1 MEEKSSYTDR
11 AGQSTGT
18 PTNGSSIEHI
28 AERVSKT
35 TLTGDVP
42 RPNLE
47 KSLSEVPADAKAK
60 LPNID
65 VSVYRKKVNL
75 SRTRPTEL
83 FTQFFGS
90 KSLTQGQLITR
101 AFDAPAKAIPQQVVG
116 LLQQRVKGAT
126 TRIAF
131 RKNKIQEYRVI
142 LKTGITIKD
151 GRSIALT
158 PSGRKLFQDKKL
170 QAEAE
175 LIKAKDDKLIFR
187 SYLDDALKA
196 NSSPVRDDIKT
207 VREISFIKRMAPSI
221 SQRIIDQMVSKPDL
235 RESFLKV
242 QSGEGNFLDV
252 LKTNDEKTHNVLFNK
267 PKLTTQVK
275 LRVFEQLS

>member
-1 MEEKSSYTDR
+1 MQQNNINSS
-11 AGQSTGT
+11 SSN
-18 PTNGSSIEHI
+18 NGSSIEQL
-28 AERVSKT
+28 ADQLSKT
-35 TLTGDVP
+35 TLSDEVS
-42 RPNLE
+42 RPNLAE
-47 KSLSEVPADAKAK
+47 SLNKVPADAKAK
-60 LPNID
+60 LNNID
-65 VSVYRKKVNL
+65 VSVYRKKVNV

-101 AFDAPAKAIPQQVVG
+101 AFDAPAKAVPQQVVG

-187 SYLDDALKA
+187 SYLDEALAA
-196 NSSPVRDDIKT
+196 NGSPMRDDIKT
-207 VREISFIKRMAPSI
+207 VREISFNKRMAPSI
-221 SQRIIDQMVSKPDL
+221 SQRIINQILAKPELKD
-235 RESFLKV
+235 SFIKV
-242 QSGEGNFLDV
+242 KSGEGNFLDV
-252 LKTNDEKTHNVLFNK
+252 LKTSDAKTHQTLLSK
-267 PKLTTQVK
+267 PKLATQVK

>member
-1 MEEKSSYTDR
+1 M
-11 AGQSTGT
+11 
-18 PTNGSSIEHI
+18 
-28 AERVSKT
+28 
-35 TLTGDVP
+35 
-42 RPNLE
+42 
-47 KSLSEVPADAKAK
+47 
-60 LPNID
+60 
-65 VSVYRKKVNL
+65 SVYRKKVNV

-101 AFDAPAKAIPQQVVG
+101 AFDAPAKAVPQQVVG

-187 SYLDDALKA
+187 SYLDEALAA
-196 NSSPVRDDIKT
+196 NGSPMRDDIKT
-207 VREISFIKRMAPSI
+207 VREISFNKRMAPSI
-221 SQRIIDQMVSKPDL
+221 SQRIINQILAKPELKD
-235 RESFLKV
+235 SFIKV
-242 QSGEGNFLDV
+242 KSGEGNFLDV
-252 LKTNDEKTHNVLFNK
+252 LKTSDAKTHQTLLSK
-267 PKLTTQVK
+267 PKLATQVK

>member
-1 MEEKSSYTDR
+1 MENNTSKSAS
-11 AGQSTGT
+11 A
-18 PTNGSSIEHI
+18 PTNGDALHHPLNQTTEQVLNGKVPKPTL
-28 AERVSKT
+28 ADDLSK
-35 TLTGDVP
+35 
-42 RPNLE
+42 
-47 KSLSEVPADAKAK
+47 VPADAKAK
-60 LPNID
+60 LPKID
-65 VSVYRKKVNL
+65 AAVYRKKVNI
-75 SRTRPTEL
+75 SRTRPSEL

-116 LLQQRVKGAT
+116 LLQQRLKGAT
-126 TRIAF
+126 TRIAS
-131 RKNKIQEYRVI
+131 RKNLIQEYRVI
-142 LKTGITIKD
+142 LKTGITMKD

-170 QAEAE
+170 QAAAE
-175 LIKAKDDKLIFR
+175 LIKAKDDKLMFR
-187 SYLDDALKA
+187 SYLDEALKA

-221 SQRIIDQMVSKPDL
+221 SQRIINQILAKPEL
-235 RESFLKV
+235 KESFIKV
-242 QSGEGNFLDV
+242 KSGEDFLDV
-252 LKTNDEKTHNVLFNK
+252 LKVNDAKTHKTLFNK